1 MSLKG
6 AKGRRWPCGL
16 EWPCLF
22 IIGCWMPWQELVF
35 PSLGPGGE
43 GLSAALSGCVCV
55 DLYLCVFLGLCVPWL
70 SSLLV
75 TLRPGTVRSP
85 PPPAS
90 NFSTP
95 RPSTLGPWQSEKEA
109 KGQRSLVKMGSG
121 ARRSTPESAPTLGM
135 RRGNGSR
142 ALPMGTGRP
151 GCWAALLPHPQ
162 AWLKSRC
169 VC

>member
-1 MSLKG
+1 MVWSGPVYLSSG
-6 AKGRRWPCGL
+6 AGRLGRNWC
-16 EWPCLF
+16 
-22 IIGCWMPWQELVF
+22 F
-35 PSLGPGGE
+35 PLWARGRGSE
-43 GLSAALSGCVCV
+43 CRSERV
-55 DLYLCVFLGLCVPWL
+55 CVFLGLCVPWL

-75 TLRPGTVRSP
+75 TLRPGTVRGP

-109 KGQRSLVKMGSG
+109 KGQGSLVKMGSG

-151 GCWAALLPHPQ
+151 GRWAAPLPHPQ